1 MGTARADAPRPVA
14 GVERLVDGPAAGE
27 PAPELLVGGTAAY
40 ACMWRLIR
48 AATATVELESYIYQA
63 GPVGDRFLAELT
75 GAARRGVRVRVL
87 VDAYGSDAL
96 PQRYFAPLLA
106 AGGELRWFNPKR
118 LLQLSFRNHRKLLR
132 ADSQAVVGGLNI
144 ADAYAGDGLTAGW
157 RDFAVRVDGPVVDQL
172 ARSFDRMWELAVFGR
187 REFLDFW
194 RTGARSEADVNGQP
208 VLLLSGPGCPTAGL
222 RRRLLA
228 DIRAARRLWAWA
240 AYFLPSRRIGAAIRD
255 AARHGEAEIMLGE
268 HSDVPVARWAS
279 ERLFTRFLRAGV
291 RIHRYRPQ
299 IVHSKALVLDDVV
312 YIGSSNL
319 DVRSLLI
326 NYELLLRIPSA
337 SLAARLRA
345 EFETDRRHSD
355 VLGLSHWRNGRRWWQ
370 SVRSYFA
377 YQLLARLDPYLAAR
391 SLKSL
396 R

>member
-1 MGTARADAPRPVA
+1 VIAAHAGAALPLA
-14 GVERLVDGPAAGE
+14 GVGRVVDGPATGS
-27 PAPELLVGGTAAY
+27 APELLVGGTAAY

-48 AATATVELESYIYQA
+48 AATATVELETYIYEA
-63 GPVGDRFLAELT
+63 GPVGDRFLAELA
-75 GAARRGVRVRVL
+75 GAARRGVKVRVL

-96 PQRYFAPLLA
+96 PRGYFAPLLA

-118 LLQLSFRNHRKLLR
+118 LLRLSFRNHRKLLR
-132 ADSQAVVGGLNI
+132 ADGEAVVGGLNI
-144 ADAYAGDGLTAGW
+144 ADAYAGDGLSSGW
-157 RDFAVRVDGPVVDQL
+157 RDFAVRVDGPVVDLL
-172 ARSFDRMWELAVFGR
+172 AGSFARMWDLAAFGR

-194 RTGARSEADVNGQP
+194 RLGAHPDVDAQDRPG
-208 VLLLSGPGCPTAGL
+208 LLVSGPGCPTAGL
-222 RRRLLA
+222 RRRLLS

-255 AARHGEAEIMLGE
+255 AARRGDAEIMLGE
-268 HSDVPVARWAS
+268 CSDVPVARWAS

-299 IVHSKALVLDDVV
+299 IVHAKVLVLDDVV

-326 NYELLLRIPSA
+326 NYELLLRLPSA
-337 SLAARLRA
+337 PLAARLRE
-345 EFETDRRHSD
+345 EFATDRRHAETLEPSR
-355 VLGLSHWRNGRRWWQ
+355 WRKGRRWWQ
-370 SVRSYFA
+370 SVRSYVA

-391 SLKSL
+391 SLKAL